1 MGKIIDVQI
10 TPEHIDR
17 NAKAS
22 PKEVIKELIW
32 NSCDADATF
41 IEVSFEYNFFGNKDG
56 EIESIAVRDN
66 GHGIKYEDMET
77 LFGLYGRS
85 NKTYSDKS
93 PKGRVYHGKQGHG
106 RYKSFS
112 IGTFVKWE
120 SIYVDED
127 GKKYRFFIDF
137 DPAYKM
143 KCICSDKELMSD
155 STDTGVIVTISG
167 IMQSV
172 AVLSKKEIMIEEIMY
187 AFAPYLLAYNDVV
200 INYEGVITI
209 LFVLQLSFN
218 IFVKIHAQ

>member
-1 MGKIIDVQI
+1 
-10 TPEHIDR
+10 
-17 NAKAS
+17 
-22 PKEVIKELIW
+22 
-32 NSCDADATF
+32 
-41 IEVSFEYNFFGNKDG
+41 
-56 EIESIAVRDN
+56 
-66 GHGIKYEDMET
+66 
-77 LFGLYGRS
+77 
-85 NKTYSDKS
+85 
-93 PKGRVYHGKQGHG
+93 
-106 RYKSFS
+106 
-112 IGTFVKWE
+112 
-120 SIYVDED
+120 
-127 GKKYRFFIDF
+127 
-137 DPAYKM
+137 M